1 MAAPRAVQNCNIF
14 FAFKL
19 IVDPI
24 DSNTHNPHPL
34 VVRPVVLVP
43 RLVERVLPI
52 VPGQIPGKPDQH
64 LAQRWVHVEEERPV
78 DVPAAHLAKVRLV
91 PANVVRD
98 GHIVKPGAHRQHEDR
113 PEQDPPVAGK
123 KKRRKG

>member
-1 MAAPRAVQNCNIF
+1 M
-14 FAFKL
+14 
-19 IVDPI
+19 
-24 DSNTHNPHPL
+24 
-34 VVRPVVLVP
+34 RPVVLVP

-64 LAQRWVHVEEERPV
+64 LAQRWVHIKEERPV

-113 PEQDPPVAGK
+113 PEQDPPVAEK
-123 KKRRKG
+123 KIEERVDLISNVIFTFLFNFVSVYN